1 MKTKLLIPAIL
12 FAGLCMAGCEEAQI
26 EGSGHGSK
34 VTPGGGGYDPDIE
47 DPLPKLPELEEVEDV
62 CTKMD
67 DLQFME
73 YCYTNFDV
81 NGDSKVSM
89 SEANAVQEIEC
100 HTASSFTGIGYF
112 SNLRGFRSASVKS
125 VNLGYNKGLMSL
137 DCSGSPVKVLDLRY
151 NTQLSDI
158 DVSQCTG
165 LTKLLLAADA
175 PITAMGG
182 GNGGSEYSNI
192 GGCTSLEA
200 VSLPDACTVIG
211 DYAFK
216 GCSSLC
222 KIRFSESLEYI
233 GTYAFSGCEG
243 LVSVTFPE
251 GLTEISASAFR
262 GCSGLTSV
270 AFPEGLT
277 EICDGAFFRCTG
289 MTSLTFPESLTTIGE
304 RAFEGCEGLTSVAFP
319 EGLTE
324 ISEYAFSGCHGLTSV
339 TFPESLTTIASS
351 AFSGCTGMTSVTFLE
366 GFITIGS
373 RAFFNCT
380 GLTMVDASRCQLEFL
395 QDPYLYGQFGNCNSL
410 RLFSIGNV
418 VPPVG
423 GATLIFPSLDN
434 ATLKVPAESVDVY
447 KSRSWVLCF
456 DNIVPLD

>member
-81 NGDSKVSM
+81 NGDKKVSM

-100 HTASSFTGIGYF
+100 NTATSFTGIGYF

-165 LTKLLLAADA
+165 LTKLLLAAEA
-175 PITAMGG
+175 PLTAFRLWQYRRLHIP
-182 GNGGSEYSNI
+182 GGS
-192 GGCTSLEA
+192 
-200 VSLPDACTVIG
+200 
-211 DYAFK
+211 
-216 GCSSLC
+216 
-222 KIRFSESLEYI
+222 
-233 GTYAFSGCEG
+233 
-243 LVSVTFPE
+243 
-251 GLTEISASAFR
+251 ISA
-262 GCSGLTSV
+262 GCLYCDWGLYFQRLPLS
-270 AFPEGLT
+270 
-277 EICDGAFFRCTG
+277 
-289 MTSLTFPESLTTIGE
+289 
-304 RAFEGCEGLTSVAFP
+304 
-319 EGLTE
+319 
-324 ISEYAFSGCHGLTSV
+324 
-339 TFPESLTTIASS
+339 
-351 AFSGCTGMTSVTFLE
+351 
-366 GFITIGS
+366 
-373 RAFFNCT
+373 
-380 GLTMVDASRCQLEFL
+380 L
-395 QDPYLYGQFGNCNSL
+395 QDKIS
-410 RLFSIGNV
+410 R
-418 VPPVG
+418 
-423 GATLIFPSLDN
+423 
-434 ATLKVPAESVDVY
+434 
-447 KSRSWVLCF
+447 KSYNDRPFCF
-456 DNIVPLD
+456 

>member
-81 NGDSKVSM
+81 NGDKKVSM

-100 HTASSFTGIGYF
+100 NTATSFTGIGYF

-165 LTKLLLAADA
+165 LTKLLLAAEA
-175 PITAMGG
+175 PLTAVDG
-182 GNGGSEYSNI
+182 GNGGSDYGNI

-211 DYAFK
+211 DYTFR
-216 GCSSLC
+216 GCRYLC
-222 KIRFSESLEYI
+222 KIRFPESLTTI
-233 GTYAFSGCEG
+233 GRSAFSGCTG
-243 LVSVTFPE
+243 LTFVTFPE
-251 GLTEISASAFR
+251 YLTTIGSDAFSDCNGLIS
-262 GCSGLTSV
+262 V
-270 AFPEGLT
+270 
-277 EICDGAFFRCTG
+277 
-289 MTSLTFPESLTTIGE
+289 TFPESLTTIGE

-351 AFSGCTGMTSVTFLE
+351 AFSGCTAMTSVTFLE

>member
-175 PITAMGG
+175 PITAVGG

-251 GLTEISASAFR
+251 
-262 GCSGLTSV
+262 
-270 AFPEGLT
+270 
-277 EICDGAFFRCTG
+277 
-289 MTSLTFPESLTTIGE
+289 SLTTIGE

-351 AFSGCTGMTSVTFLE
+351 AFSGCTAMTSVTFLE